1 MPRIEL
7 LADHPSLVDT
17 IARWHWEEWGHADP
31 GGSLE
36 GWTSSLRREA
46 GRDSI
51 PMAFAALDDDGSPVG
66 SVSLV
71 EHDMPDRADLAH
83 LRPWVGGTFVVAHR
97 RGEGLGRMLML
108 HVQAAAAEIGVSRLS
123 LHTSTARSFYE
134 RLGWTRA
141 RDDVYEGERVVIM
154 TRRLPTSG

>member
-7 LADHPSLVDT
+7 LADHPGLVDT

-31 GGSLE
+31 GGSLA
-36 GWTSSLRREA
+36 GWTSNLRREA

-51 PMAFAALDDDGSPVG
+51 PMAFVALDDGGSPVG
-66 SVSLV
+66 SVCLV

-83 LRPWVGGTFVVAHR
+83 LRPWVGGTFVVACR

-108 HVQAAAAEIGVSRLS
+108 HVQAAAAEIGAARLY
-123 LHTSTARSFYE
+123 LHTSTARSSYE
-134 RLGWTRA
+134 RLGWTRV
-141 RDDVYEGERVVIM
+141 RDDVYEGERIAIM
-154 TRRLPTSG
+154 TRRLPASG